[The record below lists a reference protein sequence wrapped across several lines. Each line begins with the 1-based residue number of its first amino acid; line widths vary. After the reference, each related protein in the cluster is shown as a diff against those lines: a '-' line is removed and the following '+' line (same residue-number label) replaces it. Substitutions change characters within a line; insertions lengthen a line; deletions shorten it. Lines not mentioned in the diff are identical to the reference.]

1 MAHKTGQLDKPLDA
15 DGDGMVSQEEWEAEW
30 ASRGDLATSVTRETT
45 PYQLA
50 VNYPGAT
57 IKNMIGPQDPHVKN
71 TPFTAYKLPADPAPN
86 PNSSIVG
93 GVDNAGKIWGKVHYL
108 RMRTHFGFNNF
119 APGRTCTELRRMHIA
134 QHAHCAACTL
144 RSMHT
149 RTSTCDA
156 RCPRLSLSSPSLRLL
171 CGCSAAAD
179 DPLPCVCWCW
189 TQPPKV
195 ELSAAEAFEAQCAGR
210 K

>member
-71 TPFTAYKLPADPAPN
+71 TPFTAYKLPADPPPN

-134 QHAHCAACTL
+134 QHAHCAACTHAHPHAMRAAL
-144 RSMHT
+144 VF
-149 RTSTCDA
+149 
-156 RCPRLSLSSPSLRLL
+156 PYPLPL
-171 CGCSAAAD
+171 CGYSAAA
-179 DPLPCVCWCW
+179 LRRLTIPCRVC
-189 TQPPKV
+189 V
-195 ELSAAEAFEAQCAGR
+195 GAGR
-210 K
+210 SRPRWS